1 MDPFTKTYTDL
12 DRAID
17 DVRTLSDDWPVSQQD
32 GAIDDETLHCTCLVL
47 HEWIANLHQHARFR
61 NGTPMVEIR
70 LTCDAERV
78 TCSVLDNS
86 DGFDLTSYLPAD
98 DEDPEAFPER
108 GMGLRIIKTCTDDLS
123 YSPTEDG
130 LHCFEFIIPSD
141 HDPWLNTLF

>member
-1 MDPFTKTYTDL
+1 MDPFTKKYTDL

-17 DVRTLSDDWPVSQQD
+17 EVRTLSDDWPASQQD
-32 GAIDDETLHCTCLVL
+32 GTIDDETLHCTCLVL
-47 HEWIANLHQHARFR
+47 HEWIANLHQHACFQ
-61 NGTPMVEIR
+61 NSAPMIEIR
-70 LTCDAERV
+70 LTCDAQQV

-86 DGFDLTSYLPAD
+86 DGFDLDSYLPAD

-108 GMGLRIIKTCTDDLS
+108 GMGLRIIKACTGKLA

-130 LHCFEFIIPSD
+130 LHRFEFLIPSD